1 MLTENQLSDLE
12 SSEREL
18 RDRKM
23 MLDTAV
29 DVQAILRILVD
40 KEIITREEVKRMRE
54 EVRESPKY
62 QKAYIYIEQTAAEI
76 QKYKADPAERLREMF
91 RRKTNGK

>member
-1 MLTENQLSDLE
+1 MITEKQLSDLE

-29 DVQAILRILVD
+29 DVQAILRLLVD
-40 KEIITREEVKRMRE
+40 KGVVTREEVTYMRE

-62 QKAYIYIEQTAAEI
+62 QKAYIYLEQTAAEI
-76 QKYKADPAERLREMF
+76 QKYKADPVERLREMM
-91 RRKTNGK
+91 RRKTNG

>member
-29 DVQAILRILVD
+29 DVQAILRLLVD
-40 KEIITREEVKRMRE
+40 KGIVTREEVTCMRE

-62 QKAYIYIEQTAAEI
+62 KKAYIYLEQTAAEI
-76 QKYKADPAERLREMF
+76 RKYNADPAERLREMF
-91 RRKTNGK
+91 RRKTGGR

>member
-1 MLTENQLSDLE
+1 MLTESQLSDLE

-29 DVQAILRILVD
+29 DIQAILRILVD
-40 KEIITREEVKRMRE
+40 KEIITREEVNRMRK

-62 QKAYIYIEQTAAEI
+62 HKAYTYLEQTAAEI
-76 QKYKADPAERLREMF
+76 QKYKADPTERLREMF
-91 RRKTNGK
+91 RRKTGGR